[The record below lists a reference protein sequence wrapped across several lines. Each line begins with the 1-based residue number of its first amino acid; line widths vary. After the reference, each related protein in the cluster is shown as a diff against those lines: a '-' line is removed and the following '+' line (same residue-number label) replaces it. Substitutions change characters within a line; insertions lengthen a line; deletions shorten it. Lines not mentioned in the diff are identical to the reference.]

1 MNKNKVRFYVNK
13 KARQMFKSIV
23 ERNGTRAIDT
33 GVFYCPKN
41 VPITKGDD
49 IAYVQD
55 PVNTT
60 YLTGIWNFFDN
71 TRDESGHELDGA
83 EDATYVTDADYTDGC
98 NGRVIKFSTATKAV
112 KIVDRAA
119 TSTSLKLMDFTGQF
133 DIMIWFTSGS
143 NTPDDDE
150 GVLFGKGTSSLKIQI
165 ETIHD
170 SGAQYVK
177 AQIGSSSNIIT
188 GSNVNTLNATTKDA
202 TGYHWVRLKRDGA
215 NLVTLSVD
223 GTSEGTATV
232 VGDVAATSTDL
243 YIGGDYQ
250 GGNIP
255 DHYVSQVRMYCG
267 GFITDEEF
275 LTLRGTYRQP
285 NTIKFGGTVWKID
298 EKPTHKIAHCKGY
311 AKKLHDIEVDPDD
324 SNPSWTTTGGIYRNR
339 YTAKDGFTIIKDLMK
354 SYTGITN
361 SSILVPDLGNNN
373 ISGSSYTYAE
383 YTALGSLYSN
393 IVSLTINGRSDSSFS
408 IDGRKILRIE
418 DQDIDYS
425 GDTGGDF
432 SPIIFK
438 NGNIKVID
446 LGWDDS
452 TLVTQLTAK
461 AAVRVLQYTQ
471 TLAASSF
478 WSYDPPSSTDTNII
492 RYTNTPISNTA
503 VTVTVVQDDGG
514 TPTLTNITQN
524 FRETG
529 TEPSGLTEYKVIQD
543 GAHTKIVFGANAEN
557 SADSYTVKYD
567 YEPLGTDDYYHTGR
581 QNHGTYGIITKQIY
595 LPQLTQSKNNTY
607 NGTSLSNWVG
617 RYLARF
623 SSLNRRFR
631 IQAPTLINHVRE
643 NFLVQV
649 IDSFHGQDSIIRLMV
664 KNVKYYYPEG
674 ITEINCGEHFLDSFD
689 LNAAF
694 GTALGE
700 VRSILPSRSA

>member
-1 MNKNKVRFYVNK
+1 
-13 KARQMFKSIV
+13 MFRSIV

-33 GVFYCPKN
+33 GLFYCPKN
-41 VPITKGDD
+41 VPITINDD

-55 PVNTT
+55 PVDTT

-83 EDATYVTDADYTDGC
+83 EDATYVTDATYGDGC
-98 NGRVIKFSTATKAV
+98 NGRVIRFSGATKTV
-112 KIVDRAA
+112 KIADRTA
-119 TSTSLKLMDFTGQF
+119 TSTSLKHMDFSGQF
-133 DIMIWFTSGS
+133 DIMIWFSNNSASANYNEGALFSKGS
-143 NTPDDDE
+143 
-150 GVLFGKGTSSLKIQI
+150 SSNKIQI

-188 GSNVNTLNATTKDA
+188 GSNVNTLNATTTDA

-250 GGNIP
+250 GSSIGRALI
-255 DHYVSQVRMYCG
+255 SQVRMYCG

-311 AKKLHDIEVDPDD
+311 AKLLHNIEVDPDD
-324 SNPSWTTTGGIYRNR
+324 STVTWTTTGGIYKNR
-339 YTAKDGFTIIKDLMK
+339 YTAKDGFTIIEDLMK
-354 SYTGITN
+354 VFTGTTN
-361 SSILVPDLGNNN
+361 GILVPDLGNNN

-393 IVSLTINGRSDSSFS
+393 IVSLTINGRVNSSFS

-446 LGWDDS
+446 LGYDDS

-461 AAVRVLQYTQ
+461 AAVRVLKGIVTK
-471 TLAASSF
+471 AANQFQDYSANMKIFRLGS
-478 WSYDPPSSTDTNII
+478 
-492 RYTNTPISNTA
+492 NTPLSNTS
-503 VTVTVVQDDGG
+503 VDIIVVQNDGG
-514 TPTLTNITQN
+514 TPTLTNVTQA

-529 TEPSGLTEYKVIQD
+529 TEPSGNTEYKVIQNA
-543 GAHTKIVFGANAEN
+543 GYTEAVFGADAEH
-557 SADSYTVKYD
+557 DSDSFTATYD
-567 YEPLGTDDYYHTGR
+567 YEPLGTNDYYHTGD
-581 QNHGTYGIITKQIY
+581 NNTNVYGVVTKQIY

-607 NGTSLSNWVG
+607 TGTSLQNWVS

-631 IQAPTLINHVRE
+631 IQSPTLINHVRE